1 MRISAVSQRSGVTT
15 TALRYYESIG
25 LITSRRALN
34 GYRDYDPEVLNRLDL
49 IEASK
54 ELGLPLEDIGRY
66 LRSLD
71 EESCTTVRDNL
82 RPLLAE
88 RLRQLEEKRVR
99 LDALRVRLDQADQG
113 LANCP
118 DSDEHCSTECIFRAR
133 NTTS

>member
-34 GYRDYDPEVLNRLDL
+34 GYRDYDSEVLNRLDL

-88 RLRQLEEKRVR
+88 RLRQLEEKRAR

-133 NTTS
+133 NAAP